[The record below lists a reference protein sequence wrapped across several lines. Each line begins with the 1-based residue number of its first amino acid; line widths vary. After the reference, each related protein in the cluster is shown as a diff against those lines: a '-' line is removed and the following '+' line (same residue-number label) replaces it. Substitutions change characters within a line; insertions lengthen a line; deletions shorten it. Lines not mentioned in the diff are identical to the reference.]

1 MKTNYEL
8 LKEVFKEVNEFYGC
22 KTLSSRRGKD
32 YLSIRYKD
40 EEVVKIFEETL
51 EEFEEPVEIII
62 QYFYENNEKAK
73 SKELDKKLEKD
84 MSRSFKKT
92 LKANDDD
99 EILSLVSLCKE
110 LKNERDSLNEDLMW
124 TKAVARS
131 LYLSK
136 ELFVEKFKNEVI

>member
-22 KTLSSRRGKD
+22 KTLYIKNVED

-92 LKANDDD
+92 LKSNNDD
-99 EILSLVSLCKE
+99 EILDLIRLCKE
-110 LKNERDSLNEDLMW
+110 LKNERDLLKEDLLW
-124 TKAVARS
+124 TKAVARA
-131 LYLSK
+131 LYLAK
-136 ELFVEKFKNEVI
+136 EIFIKKFDDEVV

>member
-22 KTLSSRRGKD
+22 KKLYIKNVED

-84 MSRSFKKT
+84 MSRAFKKT
-92 LKANDDD
+92 LKSNNDD
-99 EILSLVSLCKE
+99 EILDLIRLCKE
-110 LKNERDSLNEDLMW
+110 LKNERDLLKEDLLW
-124 TKAVARS
+124 TKAVARA
-131 LYLSK
+131 LYLAK
-136 ELFVEKFKNEVI
+136 EIFIKKFDDEVV